1 MDKASRYAVKVA
13 CIAGIGNALLNLIHQ
28 LNEMDKTQEQKFDWE
43 RLFYEGC
50 KGVFVGAIAGYIYGS
65 IVDYEN
71 SLEKPINTDAY
82 LQALASKVKLKK
94 SDKKHLLLSEKANIL
109 VSVLKN
115 NFADKLNGE
124 PVRIGSTEK
133 GTAIKDK
140 FDIDVCFAFKS
151 KSFSST
157 REMFENVLGFLVS
170 LKGQYSIADVRD
182 QKKSIG
188 VYIKVGINECRVDI
202 VPYKLTDSKKNS
214 SSGYLFVNDNS
225 FFSDNSSY
233 TKTDIGL
240 LKKSLLTET
249 QKQIVIVLKQWK
261 KRNGLP
267 LSSYLLENL
276 VLDAYR
282 CNYNRISQTFTQQ
295 VIMVINH
302 IASYLDVIVIRSV
315 ENSNNILTNISEKS
329 KSEIIYACKE
339 VIKKYEYQ
347 PNSVLKEFY

>member
-1 MDKASRYAVKVA
+1 M
-13 CIAGIGNALLNLIHQ
+13 NAEL
-28 LNEMDKTQEQKFDWE
+28 T
-43 RLFYEGC
+43 LFH
-50 KGVFVGAIAGYIYGS
+50 I
-65 IVDYEN
+65 
-71 SLEKPINTDAY
+71 
-82 LQALASKVKLKK
+82 
-94 SDKKHLLLSEKANIL
+94 
-109 VSVLKN
+109 
-115 NFADKLNGE
+115 
-124 PVRIGSTEK
+124 R
-133 GTAIKDK
+133 
-140 FDIDVCFAFKS
+140 
-151 KSFSST
+151 
-157 REMFENVLGFLVS
+157 
-170 LKGQYSIADVRD
+170 
-182 QKKSIG
+182 
-188 VYIKVGINECRVDI
+188 
-202 VPYKLTDSKKNS
+202 LTDSKKNS